1 MSVTVSKTQ
10 SALQSVVNPASHKN
24 IVEEGIVR
32 NITVED
38 GRVSFDLVLSSAS
51 VSVAHEIRMKAEEA
65 VKTIPGVTE
74 VLGKVI
80 QQRPAAVRDS
90 IPAEAPINKVKNI
103 IAVSS
108 AKGGVGKS
116 TMTAHLA
123 RQLSLDGHRVGILDA
138 DLFGPSIPTLF
149 HLKQAKVYAKENQQL
164 VPVDCQG
171 LKLMSFGFLLGDQP
185 AVMRGPVVTR
195 YIQQILVGTD
205 WGELDYLLIDM
216 PPGTGDIQLTI
227 TQTIRLTGAVIVTTP
242 HTLSLLDVARG
253 IIMFEKVEVPIIGIL
268 ENMAFLDTGAGG
280 KMYVFGT
287 SKAAELGER
296 FGVPVLADIPLTDSL
311 SKGLQDGPEQAFI
324 EQSVRAIL
332 TQLERIKSDTRTV
345 PHIDFDDR
353 YVTLSWSGGES
364 WQVKNFDLRL
374 ISQDALSVNEMTGE
388 RIITADDI
396 RADIAAKE
404 ITPLGHYGIAIA
416 WNDGH
421 SSAIY
426 TYKNIRQIAAI
437 TKN

>member
-10 SALQSVVNPASHKN
+10 TALKGVVNPASHMN

-32 NITVED
+32 NITVQE
-38 GRVSFDLVLSSAS
+38 GRVSFDLVLSNASA
-51 VSVAHEIRMKAEEA
+51 SVAHEIKMKAEEA
-65 VKTIPGVTE
+65 VRSIPGVSE

-80 QQRPAAVRDS
+80 QPRPTRVRDT
-90 IPAEAPINKVKNI
+90 IPPEAPINKVKNI

-123 RQLSLDGHRVGILDA
+123 RELALQGHRVGIMDA

-195 YIQQILVGTD
+195 YIQQILIGTD

-227 TQTIRLTGAVIVTTP
+227 TQTIRLTGAVIITTP

-253 IIMFEKVEVPIIGIL
+253 IIMFEKVEVPIVGIV
-268 ENMAFLDTGAGG
+268 ENMAYLETSGGA
-280 KMYVFGT
+280 KQHVFGT
-287 SKAAELGER
+287 SKAAELADR
-296 FGVPVLADIPLTDSL
+296 FGVPILADIPLTDSL
-311 SKGLQDGPEQAFI
+311 SKGLQEGPEQPFI
-324 EQSVRAIL
+324 QQAVRGMQS
-332 TQLERIKSDTRTV
+332 QLERIKSDAREV
-345 PHIDFDDR
+345 PEIDFDENFVR
-353 YVTLSWSGGES
+353 LLWNGGER
-364 WQVKNFDLRL
+364 WEVPNFDLRM

-396 RADIAAKE
+396 RPDIAAKE

-426 TYKNIRQIAAI
+426 TYKNIKQIASVTAA
-437 TKN
+437 